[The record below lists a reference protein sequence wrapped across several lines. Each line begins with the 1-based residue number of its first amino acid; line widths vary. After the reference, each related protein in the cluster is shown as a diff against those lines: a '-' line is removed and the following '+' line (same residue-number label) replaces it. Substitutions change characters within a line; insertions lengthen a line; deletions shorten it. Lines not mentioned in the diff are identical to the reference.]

1 MQMSEQAVLQVET
14 RAETGKGAARRIR
27 AAGKIPGNVYGH
39 GAEPMAIQAD
49 ELQFRALISKIST
62 ENTLIDLRVGDE
74 KPKSV
79 LIREVQRHPY
89 RPVILHV
96 DFFEITA
103 GEKIRVSVP
112 VRLEGNP
119 IGVRNG
125 GILQVIRYEL
135 EIECLPREIPS
146 AFEVDI
152 SEMAIG
158 ESLHIGEIDT
168 GDVTVIEEGN
178 LTVCMVVM
186 PKAAPVEEEETDEIS
201 DLEGDVEPEVIT
213 ARGDDQDSE
222 DD

>member
-1 MQMSEQAVLQVET
+1 MSEQAVLQVET
-14 RAETGKGAARRIR
+14 RTETGKGAARRIR
-27 AAGKIPGNVYGH
+27 AAGKIPANVYGH
-39 GAEPMAIQAD
+39 GAESMAIQAD

-74 KPKSV
+74 TPKSV

-103 GEKIRVSVP
+103 GETIRVSVP

-135 EIECLPREIPS
+135 EIECLPRDIPS

-152 SEMAIG
+152 SELEIG

-168 GDVTVIEEGN
+168 GDVTVIEEDN

-186 PKAAPVEEEETDEIS
+186 PKAAPVEEEEADELS
-201 DLEGDVEPEVIT
+201 ELDEDVEPEVIT
-213 ARGDDQDSE
+213 ARGDDGDSE
-222 DD
+222 DA

>member
-1 MQMSEQAVLQVET
+1 MSEQAVLQVET

-168 GDVTVIEEGN
+168 GDVTVIEEDN

-186 PKAAPVEEEETDEIS
+186 PKAAPVEEEEEAEVDELGA
-201 DLEGDVEPEVIT
+201 DTEPEVIT
-213 ARGDDQDSE
+213 ARGDDGDSE

>member
-1 MQMSEQAVLQVET
+1 MSEQAVLQVET
-14 RAETGKGAARRIR
+14 RTETGKGAARRIR
-27 AAGKIPGNVYGH
+27 ATGKIPGNVYGH
-39 GAEPMAIQAD
+39 GAAPMAIQAD

-74 KPKSV
+74 EPKSV

-135 EIECLPREIPS
+135 EIECLPRDIPS

-152 SEMAIG
+152 SELKIG
-158 ESLHIGEIDT
+158 ESLHIGDVGT
-168 GDVTVIEEGN
+168 GDVDVIEEDN

-186 PKAAPVEEEETDEIS
+186 PKAAPVEEEEEAEVDELGA
-201 DLEGDVEPEVIT
+201 DTEPEVIT
-213 ARGDDQDSE
+213 ARGDDGDSE

>member
-1 MQMSEQAVLQVET
+1 MSEQAALQVET
-14 RAETGKGAARRIR
+14 RHETGKGAARRIR
-27 AAGKIPGNVYGH
+27 ASGKIPGNVYGH
-39 GAEPMAIQAD
+39 GAQPMAVQAD
-49 ELQFRALISKIST
+49 ELQFRALISRIST
-62 ENTLIDLRVGDE
+62 ENTLIDLKVGDE
-74 KPKSV
+74 KPKAV
-79 LIREVQRHPY
+79 LIREIQRHPY
-89 RPVILHV
+89 RSVILHV

-103 GEKIRVSVP
+103 GERIRVAVP

-135 EIECLPREIPS
+135 EVECLPRDIPS

-152 SEMAIG
+152 SEMQIG

-168 GDVTVIEEGN
+168 GDVTVIEEAD

-186 PKAAPVEEEETDEIS
+186 PKAAPVEEEEDEEVS
-201 DLEGDVEPEVIT
+201 ELEGDVEPEVIT

>member
-1 MQMSEQAVLQVET
+1 MSEQAVLQVET
-14 RAETGKGAARRIR
+14 RTETGKGAARRIR
-27 AAGKIPGNVYGH
+27 ATGKIPGNVYGH

-135 EIECLPREIPS
+135 EIECLPRDIPA

-152 SEMAIG
+152 SELKIG
-158 ESLHIGEIDT
+158 ESLHIGDVDT
-168 GDVTVIEEGN
+168 GDVDVIEEDN

-186 PKAAPVEEEETDEIS
+186 PKAAPVEEEEADEIS
-201 DLEGDVEPEVIT
+201 ELDEDVEPEVIT
-213 ARGDDQDSE
+213 ARGDDGDSE

>member
-1 MQMSEQAVLQVET
+1 MSEQAVLQVET
-14 RAETGKGAARRIR
+14 RTETGKGAARRIR

-49 ELQFRALISKIST
+49 ELQFRALISRIST

-74 KPKSV
+74 KPKSC

-103 GEKIRVSVP
+103 GERIRVSVP

-152 SEMAIG
+152 SEMTIG
-158 ESLHIGEIDT
+158 DSLHIGEIDT
-168 GDVTVIEEGN
+168 GDVTVIEEDN

-186 PKAAPVEEEETDEIS
+186 PKAAPVEEEEADEIS
-201 DLEGDVEPEVIT
+201 ELDEDVEPEVIT
-213 ARGDDQDSE
+213 ARGDDGDSE

>member
-1 MQMSEQAVLQVET
+1 MSEQAVLQVET

-27 AAGKIPGNVYGH
+27 AAGMIPGNVYGH

-152 SEMAIG
+152 SEMTIG
-158 ESLHIGEIDT
+158 DSLHIGEIDT
-168 GDVTVIEEGN
+168 GDVTVIEEDN

-186 PKAAPVEEEETDEIS
+186 PKAAPVEEEEADEIS
-201 DLEGDVEPEVIT
+201 ELDEDVEPEVIT
-213 ARGDDQDSE
+213 ARGDDGDSE
-222 DD
+222 ED

>member
-1 MQMSEQAVLQVET
+1 MSEQAVLQVET
-14 RAETGKGAARRIR
+14 RTETGKSAARRIR

-39 GAEPMAIQAD
+39 GAEPMAVQAD

-62 ENTLIDLRVGDE
+62 ENTLIDLKVGDE

-135 EIECLPREIPS
+135 EIECLPRDIPS

-152 SEMAIG
+152 SELKIG
-158 ESLHIGEIDT
+158 ESLHIGDVGT
-168 GDVTVIEEGN
+168 GDVDVIEEDN

-186 PKAAPVEEEETDEIS
+186 PKAAPVEEEEADEIS
-201 DLEGDVEPEVIT
+201 ELDEDVEPEVIT
-213 ARGDDQDSE
+213 ARGDDGDSE